1 MRGHRPF
8 VLAAMLALLLGGR
21 GEALAQQGG
30 AALRDSLAL
39 PQMFWRII
47 LTV

>member
-1 MRGHRPF
+1 MKGHCPF

-21 GEALAQQGG
+21 GEVLAQQGG
-30 AALRDSLAL
+30 AALRDSLAHA
-39 PQMFWRII
+39 QMFWRII